1 MTKTFQF
8 IALALV
14 AGVINLSSCTQTEI
28 EGTSGTIVTPLV
40 KTSITAITPGTPQ
53 TRVSFDDQF
62 LVDNDSKDVILA
74 WEANDMLVAY
84 KGEEK
89 AAVFYYTGQPGAS
102 SGTFVAE
109 TETELEG
116 DYTLIYTTL
125 SVQDHKSQLSDMRN
139 AIQETPVTQLGSA
152 STTHL
157 KNNVWMEAEYTVGH
171 SAVFSHKKVLMT
183 LNISTPTIDN
193 LLDKAGK
200 PIMLVIEEKDINEDI
215 TVYSVN
221 LYDMDW
227 TSGFRVNLFINPGS
241 GNRNL
246 SFTIHTDNSINL
258 SGNIRTEV
266 PYIAGNRYT
275 GNLGGGFLNLWGYL
289 NPLQIKDF
297 CACDLNGNIWTFKTN
312 NSDNSSDADWERLR
326 ESIQW
331 WPSPVTLI
339 FPDLEILP
347 AGAFD
352 GCSNLVAIHAPLM
365 EDYIKANTFRNCS
378 NLQIVTLPA
387 AKDVQ
392 ANSFE
397 GCSSLISIKLPL
409 VTEIQNEAFSGCT
422 KLSEMVFP
430 LAVNLGDKIFQ
441 DCFSLSSLYLGTQ
454 TWSIYDTS
462 DKNLFYDSTNSG
474 IMDLSNVDFYISYN
488 ESTNTANGGTDLN
501 NKTWRGYGPFNSI
514 NVVE

>member
-1 MTKTFQF
+1 
-8 IALALV
+8 
-14 AGVINLSSCTQTEI
+14 
-28 EGTSGTIVTPLV
+28 
-40 KTSITAITPGTPQ
+40 
-53 TRVSFDDQF
+53 
-62 LVDNDSKDVILA
+62 
-74 WEANDMLVAY
+74 
-84 KGEEK
+84 
-89 AAVFYYTGQPGAS
+89 
-102 SGTFVAE
+102 
-109 TETELEG
+109 
-116 DYTLIYTTL
+116 
-125 SVQDHKSQLSDMRN
+125 MRN
-139 AIQETPVTQLGSA
+139 AIQETPGTLLGSA

-297 CACDLNGNIWTFKTN
+297 CACDLNGNIWTFKTK
-312 NSDNSSDADWERLR
+312 NSDNGSDADWERLR

-365 EDYIKANTFRNCS
+365 EDYIMANTFRNCS

-441 DCFSLSSLYLGTQ
+441 DCFSVSSL
-454 TWSIYDTS
+454 
-462 DKNLFYDSTNSG
+462 
-474 IMDLSNVDFYISYN
+474 
-488 ESTNTANGGTDLN
+488 
-501 NKTWRGYGPFNSI
+501 
-514 NVVE
+514 